1 MPYIK
6 VSKFLTYGLIDP
18 RTGELVYVGK
28 SSSGMSRPYAHQA
41 PHGNRRNTRKD
52 CWAKK
57 LLLEGLAPAI
67 LILEEYETNEEALAG
82 EIRLIAYFREAG
94 FALKNHTPGG
104 EGKPGSMMPEE
115 RKAFLA
121 ARMLGTKLPPETL
134 AKMSERRQGF
144 KYTEESKRKMA
155 ESQRNRP
162 MTEERLEA
170 LRRAGVT
177 RRGKKQSPELC
188 AERSRKAKARFA
200 NMTPEEREAWS
211 VHCRENLKKAFTPE
225 ALALAKANARRPEWT
240 EERRK
245 AMSERKLGTVRGPM
259 SEEQKKAISKTNKGR
274 VPSAET
280 RAKMSRSGKGRI
292 MSAETRAKMS
302 AAKKGHK
309 MPDAVREK
317 LRIANAGKKL
327 SAEHRAILIDALRKR
342 VHTPEEK
349 EKRRQSLIRYYQEHP
364 FHPGALAT
372 PTPSTADAG
381 LTEGQGGCQNG

>member
-6 VSKFLTYGLIDP
+6 ASKFLTYGLIDP

-28 SSSGMSRPYAHQA
+28 SSSGMSRPYSHQTMY
-41 PHGNRRNTRKD
+41 GNRGRTRKD

-57 LLLEGLAPAI
+57 LLSEGLAPAI
-67 LILEEYETNEEALAG
+67 LILEEYGTNEEALAG

-94 FALKNHTPGG
+94 FDLKNHTPGG

-144 KYTEESKRKMA
+144 KYTEESRRKMS
-155 ESQRNRP
+155 ESQKNRP

-170 LRRAGVT
+170 LRRAGAT
-177 RRGKKQSPELC
+177 RRGRKQSPEAC
-188 AERSRKAKARFA
+188 AERSRKAKERFA

-245 AMSERKLGTVRGPM
+245 AMSELKLGVACGPM
-259 SEEQKKAISKTNKGR
+259 SAAQKEAISKRNKGR

-280 RAKMSRSGKGRI
+280 RAKMSLAGKGKKR
-292 MSAETRAKMS
+292 SAETRARMS

-317 LRIANAGKKL
+317 LRIANTGKKL

-364 FHPGALAT
+364 FRPGARAT
-372 PTPSTADAG
+372 PAPSVEDAG
-381 LTEGQGGCQNG
+381 LTEGREGRENG

>member
-1 MPYIK
+1 MSYIK
-6 VSKFLTYGLIDP
+6 ASKFLTYGLIDP

-28 SSSGMSRPYAHQA
+28 SSTGMSRPYSHQTTY
-41 PHGNRRNTRKD
+41 GNRGKTRKD

-57 LLLEGLAPAI
+57 LISEGLAPAI

-82 EIRLIAYFREAG
+82 EVKLIAYFREFG
-94 FALKNHTPGG
+94 FELKNHTPGG

-144 KYTEESKRKMA
+144 KYTEESKRKMS

-177 RRGKKQSPELC
+177 RRGRKQSPEVR

-225 ALALAKANARRPEWT
+225 ALALAKVNARRPEWT

-245 AMSERKLGTVRGPM
+245 AMAERMLGTVRGPM
-259 SEEQKKAISKTNKGR
+259 SPEQKKAISEMNKGR
-274 VPSAET
+274 VHSAESRAKMSQAGKGRVVSAET
-280 RAKMSRSGKGRI
+280 RAKIS
-292 MSAETRAKMS
+292 E
-302 AAKKGHK
+302 AKKGHA
-309 MPDAVREK
+309 MPDYVRER
-317 LRIANAGKKL
+317 LREANKGKKL
-327 SAEHRAILIDALRKR
+327 SPEHRAILVDALRKR

-364 FHPGALAT
+364 IRPGARAE
-372 PTPSTADAG
+372 PTPNVTDASEAELEG
-381 LTEGQGGCQNG
+381 LGNG